1 MRGVTKE
8 LRLPIALSKPIAD
21 PSGQDA
27 CRRLPGIILRVNDSM
42 QIFRDTRKAQSPS
55 RLRPSAGRSLPEQYH
70 PRNVLRLTAAF
81 PDGVRDSA
89 FIELVS
95 QIDTGPIHTGN
106 KIELFVDGGKAF
118 NAVYQS
124 IAAAREEILLET
136 YILRDDSTGREMKEA
151 LAKAAAR
158 GVTVR
163 VLADGFG
170 SAATKPEFWRR
181 MRGFGIEARLFHPLW
196 TRLSDHFHRDHRKI
210 IVVDQHIAFIGG
222 MNVGD
227 EYGSSRKAKGK
238 LWRDAQVRLEGP
250 VAWELAAVFREGWER
265 AGGDAFSIS
274 DWEAKDS
281 GGAKC
286 LVVDSRPGRGQQEK
300 SAVFSALVGAS
311 RRRLWITNAYFAPRP
326 IAILALA
333 DAARRGVDVRLLLP
347 GQSDVPLVRHAGHGF
362 YADLLVAGVRVFEYQ
377 PAILHEKSV
386 VADDYVTLVGS
397 SNLDFRSFH
406 FNAECNVLIFDD
418 PIAQRM
424 TEAFEED
431 LHHSV
436 EIRLEAWKQRPMM
449 HRIGDV
455 LARRLSPLL

>member
-1 MRGVTKE
+1 MAG
-8 LRLPIALSKPIAD
+8 AD
-21 PSGQDA
+21 PDCKLRAHHESKVAVPHKNYIVRISRDITSKSFTPA
-27 CRRLPGIILRVNDSM
+27 RL
-42 QIFRDTRKAQSPS
+42 SPV
-55 RLRPSAGRSLPEQYH
+55 AGRSLPEHYH
-70 PRNVLRLTAAF
+70 PENVLRLAAAL
-81 PDGVRDSA
+81 PNGLRDPE

-95 QIDTGPIHTGN
+95 QIDTGPVHNGN
-106 KIELFVDGGKAF
+106 KIELFTDGGNAF
-118 NAVYQS
+118 TAVHQA
-124 IAAAREEILLET
+124 IAGAREEILLET

-151 LAKAAAR
+151 MARASAR

-170 SAATKPEFWRR
+170 SSATKPAFWRR

-196 TRLSDHFHRDHRKI
+196 SRLRDHFYRDHRKI
-210 IVVDQHIAFIGG
+210 IVVDRQIAFIGG
-222 MNVGD
+222 MNVAD

-250 VAWELAAVFREGWER
+250 VAWELATVFREGWQR
-265 AGGDAFSIS
+265 AGGDAFAVSC
-274 DWEAKDS
+274 WEDKDA

-286 LVVDSRPGRGQQEK
+286 LVVDSRPGRGQHEK
-300 SAVFSALVGAS
+300 SAVFSALVGGS

-326 IAILALA
+326 IAILALT

-362 YADLLVAGVRVFEYQ
+362 YAELLAAGVRVFEYQ

-386 VADDYVTLVGS
+386 VADEYVTLVGS

-418 PIAQRM
+418 PTARQM

-436 EIRLEAWKQRPMM
+436 EIRLGAWKQRPMM
-449 HRIGDV
+449 HRIGDA